1 MNALKAM
8 AGRLAVV
15 AALVAPVTFASSA
28 IAAENSEQSWEF
40 EFTPY
45 LFAPGLEGT
54 TGVLGVTADVQ
65 VPFEELFDNVDSFFM
80 ATFEARRGKWLFL
93 FDAMSFHLS
102 GVGTKSWQ
110 GPLGIGSATGQLDL
124 LVRQKIYQSSAG
136 YRVFDGET
144 KLDVIGGARY
154 TDLDTDLNLVTTTGG
169 LLPGGTRSLS
179 TGKNWWDPIIG
190 ARITVPFAEHWS
202 AFGYID
208 VGGFGVGSDFTY
220 QAIAGANW
228 QFAKSF
234 SAKAGYRYF
243 YQDFEDGGFVWDM
256 SMKGPFLGLGI
267 RF

>member
-1 MNALKAM
+1 MNPLKAGV
-8 AGRLAVV
+8 GRLAFVTAC
-15 AALVAPVTFASSA
+15 AALTTLSSNA
-28 IAAENSEQSWEF
+28 IAAEEGEEPWKF

-54 TGVLGVTADVQ
+54 TGVLGVTANVQ

-80 ATFEARRGKWLFL
+80 GTFEARRGKWLFL
-93 FDAMSFHLS
+93 FDAMSFRLS
-102 GVGTKSWQ
+102 GVTTASWQ
-110 GPLGIGSATGQLDL
+110 GPGIGSATGQLEVE
-124 LVRQKIYQSSAG
+124 VRQQIYQSSVG

-144 KLDVIGGARY
+144 KLDVIGAARY
-154 TDLDTDLNLVTTTGG
+154 TELDTDLNLVTTTGG

-179 TGKNWWDPIIG
+179 TSKSWWDPVIG
-190 ARITVPFAEHWS
+190 TRVMVPFAEHWS
-202 AFGYID
+202 VFGYID
-208 VGGFGVGSDFTY
+208 VGGFGAGSDLTY

-243 YQDFEDGGFVWDM
+243 YQDFKDGGFVWDM

>member
-1 MNALKAM
+1 MNPSNVGTRTLI
-8 AGRLAVV
+8 VV
-15 AALVAPVTFASSA
+15 AACIVLPPFSSCA
-28 IAAENSEQSWEF
+28 LAAGDGEQPWQF

-65 VPFEELFDNVDSFFM
+65 VPFEEVFDNVDSFFM
-80 ATFEARRGKWLFL
+80 GTFEARRGKWLFL
-93 FDAMSFHLS
+93 FDAMSFRLS
-102 GVGTKSWQ
+102 GVTTESWQ
-110 GPLGIGSATGQLDL
+110 GPLGIGSATGQLEL
-124 LVRQKIYQSSAG
+124 EVRQQIYQSSVG
-136 YRVFDGET
+136 YRVLDGET
-144 KLDVIGGARY
+144 KFDVIGAARY
-154 TDLDTDLNLVTTTGG
+154 TELDTDLNLVTTTGG
-169 LLPGGTRSLS
+169 LLPGGTRSLNS
-179 TGKNWWDPIIG
+179 SKSWWDPVIG
-190 ARITVPFAEHWS
+190 TRVMVPFAEHWS
-202 AFGYID
+202 MFGYID
-208 VGGFGVGSDFTY
+208 VGGFGVGSDLTY